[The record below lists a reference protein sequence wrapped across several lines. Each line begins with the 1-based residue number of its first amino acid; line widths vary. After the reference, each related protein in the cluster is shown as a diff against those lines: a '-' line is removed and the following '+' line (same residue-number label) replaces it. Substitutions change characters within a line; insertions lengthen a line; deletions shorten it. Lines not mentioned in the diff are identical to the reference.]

1 MRRFFSRSQGAD
13 RIWKLKDPVRFFF
26 FSSGRSAKRSGL
38 SRHLIFSVL
47 PFLLGLS
54 FLLSPDLC
62 PADSSPVLE
71 LSGGE
76 MVFSQ
81 QAAFYDAMVG
91 GLFPLEGLRALASGE
106 TPAFLHLFVAGNVIT
121 FNQPAVS
128 PDQSVDG
135 LTRQSYIGGVGAVG
149 LRIPASWGFWEGD
162 VGGAYFNVDQTL
174 TPVSTVGGVYLQTE
188 LLLDRLG
195 PGSLDLF
202 GSYIGSINYLLG
214 EGRYLVDAGNLF
226 EKRVLFYAGPEVI
239 GQGNDSYQ
247 AVQAG
252 GVLSAE
258 VPSLHTIFSLE
269 AGVLNSSVWPGIGGY
284 EGFSF
289 YYSY

>member
-1 MRRFFSRSQGAD
+1 MTLSFSRSLGAD
-13 RIWKLKDPVRFFF
+13 RIRKFKDPVRFFF
-26 FSSGRSAKRSGL
+26 FSPGRPAKRSGL
-38 SRHLIFSVL
+38 VL
-47 PFLLGLS
+47 PLISSALPFFLGLS
-54 FLLSPDLC
+54 LLLSPDPS

-91 GLFPLEGLRALASGE
+91 GLFPLEGLRALSSGE

-188 LLLDRLG
+188 LLVDRLG

-202 GSYIGSINYLLG
+202 GSYIGSVNYLLG
-214 EGRYLVDAGNLF
+214 EGRYLMDAGELF
-226 EKRVLFYAGPEVI
+226 EHLPAHSPSRAVGQEGVKRA
-239 GQGNDSYQ
+239 
-247 AVQAG
+247 
-252 GVLSAE
+252 
-258 VPSLHTIFSLE
+258 
-269 AGVLNSSVWPGIGGY
+269 VWPCAVFLWFP
-284 EGFSF
+284 GFRHNDGRFPESLRPH
-289 YYSY
+289 SRQSRPDARNTVSGRML

>member
-1 MRRFFSRSQGAD
+1 MTLSFSRWLGAD
-13 RIWKLKDPVRFFF
+13 RIRKFKDPVRFFF
-26 FSSGRSAKRSGL
+26 FSPGRSAKRSGPVL
-38 SRHLIFSVL
+38 PLISSVL
-47 PFLLGLS
+47 PFFLGLS
-54 FLLSPDLC
+54 LLLSPDPS

-135 LTRQSYIGGVGAVG
+135 LTRESYIGGVGAVG

-174 TPVSTVGGVYLQTE
+174 TPVSTFGGIYLQTE
-188 LLLDRLG
+188 LVLDRLG

-202 GSYIGSINYLLG
+202 GSYIGSIDYLLG

-239 GQGNDSYQ
+239 GQGNASYE
-247 AVQAG
+247 ALQAG
-252 GVLSAE
+252 GILSAE

-269 AGVLNSSVWPGIGGY
+269 AGFLNSSVWPGIGGY

>member
-1 MRRFFSRSQGAD
+1 MSRSFSLLKGAARILEFPDPGRFF
-13 RIWKLKDPVRFFF
+13 L
-26 FSSGRSAKRSGL
+26 FSSGRSAKRSGG
-38 SRHLIFSVL
+38 SRLLKSSFL

-54 FLLSPDLC
+54 FLLSPDPC
-62 PADSSPVLE
+62 RADSSPVLE

-91 GLFPLEGLRALASGE
+91 GLFPLVGFQALASGE

-188 LLLDRLG
+188 LLVDRLG

-202 GSYIGSINYLLG
+202 GSYIGSVNYLLG
-214 EGRYLVDAGNLF
+214 EGRYLMDAGELF
-226 EKRVLFYAGPEVI
+226 EKRVFFYAGPEVI
-239 GQGNDSYQ
+239 GQGNDSYE

-252 GVLSAE
+252 GILSAE
-258 VPSLHTIFSLE
+258 FPSLHTIFSLE